1 MTTQLIHTSIG
12 MPKFNRWA
20 GERGLIRRGSFDDG
34 YALHILLSAM
44 FGKAVL
50 QPFRLF
56 ASERR
61 PIAALY
67 AYADVD
73 ADALRHTAA
82 AVAPPDC
89 LAVIDP
95 EKIRS
100 KPMPP
105 AFEPARRVGFDIRL
119 RPVRRLG
126 QDMSDSQTGRV
137 LSKGREV
144 DAFRLEVIRR
154 FPQGWADPDAA
165 AANNGVTRQTVY
177 TEWLI
182 QRLGDAASVEQCNIA
197 AFRRSHA
204 IRGTERA
211 PEGPDAT
218 LHGTLA
224 VSKPEVFAQILRN
237 GVGRH
242 RAYGY
247 GMLLLRPPGT
257 VPHTTPC

>member
-1 MTTQLIHTSIG
+1 MS
-12 MPKFNRWA
+12 
-20 GERGLIRRGSFDDG
+20 
-34 YALHILLSAM
+34 
-44 FGKAVL
+44 
-50 QPFRLF
+50 
-56 ASERR
+56 
-61 PIAALY
+61 
-67 AYADVD
+67 
-73 ADALRHTAA
+73 
-82 AVAPPDC
+82 
-89 LAVIDP
+89 
-95 EKIRS
+95 
-100 KPMPP
+100 
-105 AFEPARRVGFDIRL
+105 GFDIRL

-126 QDMSDSQTGRV
+126 QDMTDPQTGRV

-154 FPQGWADPDAA
+154 FPQGWSDPDVAA
-165 AANNGVTRQTVY
+165 ASNGVTRQTVY

-182 QRLGDAASVEQCNIA
+182 ERFGDAVSVEQCNIA

-224 VSKPEVFAQILRN
+224 VSNPVVFAQILRN

-247 GMLLLRPPGT
+247 GMLLLRPPE
-257 VPHTTPC
+257 PASHTSSC

>member
-1 MTTQLIHTSIG
+1 MTTYFHHALLS

-20 GERGLIRRGSFDDG
+20 GERGLIRRGSFDEG
-34 YALHILLSAM
+34 YALHILLSTM

-61 PIAALY
+61 RMAALY
-67 AYADVD
+67 AYADID
-73 ADALRHTAA
+73 AQALSHIAE

-89 LAVIDP
+89 VAVVDP
-95 EKIRS
+95 KKFRS
-100 KPMPP
+100 KPMPDE
-105 AFEPARRVGFDIRL
+105 FEPAQRLGFDIRL

-126 QDMSDSQTGRV
+126 QDVTDPQAGRV

-144 DAFRLEVIRR
+144 DAFRLEVIRS
-154 FPQGWADPDAA
+154 FPQGWADPGKAA
-165 AANNGVTRQTVY
+165 AQNGVTRQTVY
-177 TEWLI
+177 TTWLAE
-182 QRLGDAASVEQCNIA
+182 RLEGAASVEDCNVA

-211 PEGPDAT
+211 PEGPDVT
-218 LHGTLA
+218 LHGTLS
-224 VSKPEVFAQILRN
+224 VSNPEVFAQVLRN

-242 RAYGY
+242 KAYGF
-247 GMLLLRPPGT
+247 GMLLLRPPGKA
-257 VPHTTPC
+257 PRM

>member
-1 MTTQLIHTSIG
+1 MTTHLIHALIS

-20 GERGLIRRGSFDDG
+20 GERGLIRHGSFDEG

-61 PIAALY
+61 SIAALY
-67 AYADVD
+67 AYTDVD

-95 EKIRS
+95 QKIRS
-100 KPMPP
+100 KRMPS

-119 RPVRRLG
+119 RPVRRLR
-126 QDMSDSQTGRV
+126 QDMTDSQTGRV
-137 LSKGREV
+137 LSKGREL

-154 FPQGWADPDAA
+154 FPQGWADPDVAA
-165 AANNGVTRQTVY
+165 ASNGVTRQTVY
-177 TEWLI
+177 SEWLME
-182 QRLGDAASVEQCNIA
+182 RFGDAVFVEQCNIA

-204 IRGTERA
+204 IRGAERA
-211 PEGPDAT
+211 LEGPDAT
-218 LHGTLA
+218 LHGTL
-224 VSKPEVFAQILRN
+224 SISNPTVFAQILRS

-247 GMLLLRPPGT
+247 GMLLLRPPET
-257 VPHTTPC
+257 AAHASPC

>member
-1 MTTQLIHTSIG
+1 MTTHLIHALIS

-20 GERGLIRRGSFDDG
+20 GERGLIRHGSFDEG
-34 YALHILLSAM
+34 YALHILLSVM

-67 AYADVD
+67 AYAAVD

-82 AVAPPDC
+82 VVAPPDC

-95 EKIRS
+95 QKIRS
-100 KPMPP
+100 KRMPST
-105 AFEPARRVGFDIRL
+105 FEPARRVGFDIRL

-126 QDMSDSQTGRV
+126 QDMTDPQTGRV

-154 FPQGWADPDAA
+154 FPQGWSDPDVAA
-165 AANNGVTRQTVY
+165 ASNGVTRQTVY

-182 QRLGDAASVEQCNIA
+182 ERFGDAVSVEQCTIA

-204 IRGTERA
+204 IRGTEGA

-224 VSKPEVFAQILRN
+224 VSNPVVFAKILRN

-247 GMLLLRPPGT
+247 GMLLLRPPET
-257 VPHTTPC
+257 ASHTSPC

>member
-1 MTTQLIHTSIG
+1 MTTHLIHALIS

-20 GERGLIRRGSFDDG
+20 GERGLIRHGSFDAG

-67 AYADVD
+67 AYANVD
-73 ADALRHTAA
+73 ADALRHTAD

-95 EKIRS
+95 QKIRS
-100 KPMPP
+100 KRMP
-105 AFEPARRVGFDIRL
+105 ATFEPAWRVGFDIRV
-119 RPVRRLG
+119 RPVRRLR
-126 QDMSDSQTGRV
+126 QDMTDPQAGRV

-154 FPQGWADPDAA
+154 FPQGWADPDVAA
-165 AANNGVTRQTVY
+165 ASNGVTRQTVY

-182 QRLGDAASVEQCNIA
+182 ERFGDAVSVEQCNIA
-197 AFRRSHA
+197 TFRRSHA

-218 LHGTLA
+218 LHGTLS
-224 VSKPEVFAQILRN
+224 VSNPAVFAKILRN

-247 GMLLLRPPGT
+247 GMLLLRPPET
-257 VPHTTPC
+257 ASHTSPC